1 MKISC
6 CWMYAIGNY
15 GYPPSLTNMF
25 KAIGEMAELGFEYI
39 ELEGF
44 GYENLQQ
51 VIDNTSEFK
60 KYCDDH
66 GLKLSNF
73 AVLLPDIIS
82 LDTAVQKKAFDMFR
96 RGVETAAALKSPYV
110 WIDSFSPPLKVL
122 EGKLLSSELSFG
134 NQLKVA
140 VPDDFSWERFW
151 NNFVEAVRKCTE
163 IVKSYGMTLLV
174 EPRVGEVT
182 TNSEALIRLGE
193 AVADDHF
200 GVILDTAHQHA
211 QKELLPLSVHKL
223 GKLLKYVHVADNDGR
238 DNRHFGIGNG
248 NIDWG
253 SVFTSLKQIGFDGFY
268 AIDLEKLPD
277 LGAKFVENKK
287 LLEQYANRL
296 GLQRPKKEI

>member
-6 CWMYAIGNY
+6 CWMYAIGSY
-15 GYPPSLTNMF
+15 GYPPSLENTF

-51 VIDNTSEFK
+51 VIEHTVEIKQCCDN
-60 KYCDDH
+60 YD
-66 GLKLSNF
+66 LKISDF
-73 AVLLPDIIS
+73 AILLPDLIS
-82 LDTAVQKKAFDMFR
+82 IDLVVQGKAFEMFK
-96 RGVETAAALKSPYV
+96 RGVGTAAALNSPYV
-110 WIDSFSPPLKVL
+110 WIDSFAPPLKVL
-122 EGKLLSSELSFG
+122 EGKLLSSELTFG
-134 NQLKVA
+134 NQLRVE
-140 VPDDFSWERFW
+140 VPVDFSWDRFW
-151 NNFVEAVRKCTE
+151 ENFVKIVRKCTE
-163 IVKSYGMTLLV
+163 VVKSHGMTLLV

-182 TNSEALIRLGE
+182 SNTEALIRLSE

-223 GKLLKYVHVADNDGR
+223 GKLLKYIHVADNDGR
-238 DNRHFGIGNG
+238 DNRHFGIGDG
-248 NIDWG
+248 NIDWDAL
-253 SVFTSLKQIGFDGFY
+253 FISLKQIGFDGFY

-287 LLEQYANRL
+287 ILERFAKRYDL
-296 GLQRPKKEI
+296 